1 MLATESLFFIP
12 LNNNDDIDSI
22 DDDTT
27 NNDNSSN
34 DCIYTSNDFS
44 ESWPLWVWSFSFPGP
59 HSTALMWQWIFS
71 PCAEQ
76 LFRSIGIRI
85 VLFVFIGLE
94 SDHWLPL
101 SVTNSITYSV
111 AFSRLYWCGPGV
123 WRCQLKTVWGCYCC
137 WCWRSCWQRFVADLG
152 AEVWS

>member
-44 ESWPLWVWSFSFPGP
+44 ESWPL
-59 HSTALMWQWIFS
+59 
-71 PCAEQ
+71 
-76 LFRSIGIRI
+76 
-85 VLFVFIGLE
+85 
-94 SDHWLPL
+94 
-101 SVTNSITYSV
+101 
-111 AFSRLYWCGPGV
+111 
-123 WRCQLKTVWGCYCC
+123 
-137 WCWRSCWQRFVADLG
+137 
-152 AEVWS
+152 